1 MLGSFEAC
9 LSGAHCYATI
19 QYRSD
24 IAFPLD
30 VQIVRKIRS
39 QQKKS
44 AETDQRVR
52 QSKTAVLA
60 ATYELLSEEGL
71 ANVSVDEVSK
81 RSGVAK
87 TTIYRHWPSR
97 TMLLLDA
104 CSQMGTKPQ
113 LPDTGSAKSDLEKLA
128 VQVAA
133 RLPTAPW
140 TRVLPSVIDAAE
152 RDAKLAALQKR
163 IHHDMRA
170 AFHSVIERG
179 QKSGEISSSQD
190 PPEIIAAIL
199 GPLFY
204 RRWFSREPL
213 SETFVK
219 NVVVRAL
226 ASPGQ
231 P

>member
-1 MLGSFEAC
+1 M
-9 LSGAHCYATI
+9 
-19 QYRSD
+19 
-24 IAFPLD
+24 
-30 VQIVRKIRS
+30 RKIRPA
-39 QQKKS
+39 QKKP
-44 AETDQRVR
+44 AETDRR
-52 QSKTAVLA
+52 ILQSKKAVLA

-97 TMLLLDA
+97 TLLLLDA

-113 LPDTGSAKSDLEKLA
+113 PPDTGSAKGDLEKLA
-128 VQVAA
+128 AQVAA

-152 RDAKLAALQKR
+152 RDAQLAALQKR

-179 QKSGEISSSQD
+179 QKTGEISSSQD

-213 SETFVK
+213 NEHFVR
-219 NVVVRAL
+219 NVVARAL
-226 ASPGQ
+226 SGPAEL
-231 P
+231 